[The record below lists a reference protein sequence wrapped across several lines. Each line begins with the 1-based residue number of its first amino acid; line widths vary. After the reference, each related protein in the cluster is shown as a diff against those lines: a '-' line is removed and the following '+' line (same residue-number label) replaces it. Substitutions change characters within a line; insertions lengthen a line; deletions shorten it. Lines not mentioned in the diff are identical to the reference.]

1 NGYLVELDDPQ
12 EGRITV
18 AGTPLTISPPQK
30 IVSPAPA
37 HGAHTQEVLATWAAT
52 PGPIGDDHTRQWPL
66 EGIKVLD
73 LGSHLAGPYALQML
87 ADLGAEVIK
96 LETTAGDPMRGIG
109 AFLGCQRGKRGLALN
124 LKAPEAQAA
133 LEAAIQWADVVHH
146 NMRMP
151 AARRLGLDAESVRKI
166 NPDAIF
172 CHTSSYGPT
181 GPRAD
186 WPGYDQ
192 LFQAQCGW
200 EVLTAGQ
207 GNSPMW
213 QRVGFMDH
221 LCAMSSALAVVLA
234 LYHRDRTGV
243 AQDVAGSLLGAG
255 VLTVSETFIQADGN
269 TAPFAE
275 LSADQLTLDEGHR
288 ILQFVDGWVM
298 IAADQDDQL
307 QALRSVE
314 LSGRNTGEVLAELAA
329 IGVPAE
335 LVRLNQRAAF
345 FDSEANHKAGLIVS
359 TDHAQWGT
367 LLQPAGLW
375 NFGDIELRHERPAPA
390 LGEHT
395 VECLREFGLD
405 DSLIDSMLA
414 SGAALQRG

>member
-1 NGYLVELDDPQ
+1 
-12 EGRITV
+12 
-18 AGTPLTISPPQK
+18 
-30 IVSPAPA
+30 
-37 HGAHTQEVLATWAAT
+37 
-52 PGPIGDDHTRQWPL
+52 
-66 EGIKVLD
+66 VLD
-73 LGSHLAGPYALQML
+73 LGSHLAGPYAPQML

-109 AFLGCQRGKRGLALN
+109 AFLGCQRGKRGMALN
-124 LKAPEAQAA
+124 LKAPESRAA

-151 AARRLGLDAESVRKI
+151 AAVRLGLDAGSVHRL

-200 EVLTAGQ
+200 EVLSAGE
-207 GNSPMW
+207 GNPPMW
-213 QRVGFMDH
+213 QRFGYMDH

-234 LYHRDRTGV
+234 VYHRDRTGQT
-243 AQDVAGSLLGAG
+243 QDVAGSLLGAG
-255 VLTVSETFIQADGN
+255 VLTASEIFLRPDGSR
-269 TAPFAE
+269 APFAE
-275 LSADQLTLDEGHR
+275 LSADQYALDEGHR
-288 ILQFVDGWVM
+288 IVQLTDGWVM
-298 IAADQDDQL
+298 VAADEDEQVR
-307 QALRSVE
+307 ALSKVE
-314 LSGRNTGEVLAELAA
+314 TSGRNCEDVLAELASM
-329 IGVPAE
+329 GVPAE

-345 FDSEANHKAGLIVS
+345 FDNEDNHKAGLIVS
-359 TDHAQWGT
+359 SNHTQFGT

-375 NFGDIELRHERPAPA
+375 NLGDLQPRQGRPAPA

-395 VECLREFGLD
+395 VECLREFGLEE
-405 DSLIDSMLA
+405 SVIEGLLA
-414 SGAALQRG
+414 SGAALQRA